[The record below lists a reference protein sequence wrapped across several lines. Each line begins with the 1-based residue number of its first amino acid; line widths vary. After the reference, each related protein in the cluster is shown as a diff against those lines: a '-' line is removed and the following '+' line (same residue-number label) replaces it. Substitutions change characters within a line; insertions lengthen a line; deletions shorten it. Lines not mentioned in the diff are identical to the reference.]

1 MTTGHHTTDQTD
13 PMVTL
18 ELTAQVT
25 VIDPNGTSVP
35 VKSLQHAVDMITTR
49 SGHPMVTL
57 AEAHREDDFF
67 EATVWQL
74 HDGQFQKT
82 TDNLVSADYALKYD
96 RWQVL
101 SPDGESASMSDDK
114 PDRTFQNMADRTGRS
129 VAMTSDLPGVFDRT
143 YTPNVEEDTNDT
155 ELSTADDPGQVM
167 DTNEDAMTE
176 FTDRLLDTDATSG
189 HTNGQVATTDPVAD
203 HGPPTEYPSR
213 RALRDT
219 TFLVTET
226 RSAPATKGWR
236 GALNKLGMRLDP
248 SVEEQSERDDIQTVS
263 QHWPGPRTI
272 AVVNRKGGANKTP
285 TVALLS
291 AVLARYGGG
300 PVVAWDN
307 NESQGTL
314 GWRTEK
320 GAHNSSVLD
329 LVAAADTLLAPA
341 ANSADLAHYVHHQ
354 TADKFDVLRSDEDE
368 EGDHEVTAEEV
379 ETAHRVLSKFYRLL
393 VMDSG
398 NTARA
403 ANWRRMIDHT
413 TQLVVSVTAME
424 DRAEAA
430 RKTLET
436 LDARGGHNAELAENA
451 VVIVSEATDAARG
464 SSDARKRESHEAQR
478 IAEGFRPLVRDV
490 IRVPYDPAL
499 VNGVIRYD
507 ALRPETQRAWLAAAA
522 AVAKGF

>member
-1 MTTGHHTTDQTD
+1 MIRI
-13 PMVTL
+13 
-18 ELTAQVT
+18 A
-25 VIDPNGTSVP
+25 ITSEN
-35 VKSLQHAVDMITTR
+35 T
-49 SGHPMVTL
+49 
-57 AEAHREDDFF
+57 
-67 EATVWQL
+67 ATV
-74 HDGQFQKT
+74 
-82 TDNLVSADYALKYD
+82 
-96 RWQVL
+96 
-101 SPDGESASMSDDK
+101 SPD
-114 PDRTFQNMADRTGRS
+114 
-129 VAMTSDLPGVFDRT
+129 
-143 YTPNVEEDTNDT
+143 
-155 ELSTADDPGQVM
+155 TADAAHLEAKGGTDIQQRIIDYVTTIARRDGNDVKVHIDADQPIELVVSPHGEVSEAQPPGAPKPEEPSPADADNIPASPEVELPATEEPEESTHEQLSHDAPQ
-167 DTNEDAMTE
+167 DT
-176 FTDRLLDTDATSG
+176 
-189 HTNGQVATTDPVAD
+189 HQ
-203 HGPPTEYPSR
+203 TEYPSR

-248 SVEEQSERDDIQTVS
+248 SVDEQSERDDIQTVS

-314 GWRTEK
+314 GWRTEQ
-320 GAHNSSVLD
+320 GAHDSSVLH
-329 LVAAADTLLAPA
+329 LVAAADKLLAPA

-354 TADKFDVLRSDEDE
+354 TADKFDVLRSDENE

-379 ETAHRVLSKFYRLL
+379 DTAHRVLSKFYRLL

-398 NTARA
+398 NTARS
-403 ANWRRMIDHT
+403 ANWRRMIHHT
-413 TQLVVSVTAME
+413 TQLVVPVTAME

-430 RKTLET
+430 RLTLQTLES
-436 LDARGGHNAELAENA
+436 RGGHDAELANNA

-464 SSDARKRESHEAQR
+464 SGDAMKRSREEATR
-478 IAEGFRPLVRDV
+478 IAEGFKPLVRDV

-499 VNGVIRYD
+499 VNGVIQYD

>member
-1 MTTGHHTTDQTD
+1 QPVSEEPQDAPEQPSHDSPSDIPSPPEVEQ
-13 PMVTL
+13 PAP
-18 ELTAQVT
+18 EQ
-25 VIDPNGTSVP
+25 PSEP
-35 VKSLQHAVDMITTR
+35 VKEQTLQEP
-49 SGHPMVTL
+49 S
-57 AEAHREDDFF
+57 
-67 EATVWQL
+67 
-74 HDGQFQKT
+74 
-82 TDNLVSADYALKYD
+82 
-96 RWQVL
+96 
-101 SPDGESASMSDDK
+101 
-114 PDRTFQNMADRTGRS
+114 QNI
-129 VAMTSDLPGVFDRT
+129 V
-143 YTPNVEEDTNDT
+143 
-155 ELSTADDPGQVM
+155 
-167 DTNEDAMTE
+167 
-176 FTDRLLDTDATSG
+176 
-189 HTNGQVATTDPVAD
+189 
-203 HGPPTEYPSR
+203 PTEHPSR
-213 RALRDT
+213 KALRDT

-248 SVEEQSERDDIQTVS
+248 STDEQSERDDIQTVS

-314 GWRTEK
+314 GWRTEQ
-320 GAHNSSVLD
+320 GAHDSSVLH
-329 LVAAADTLLAPA
+329 LVAAADTLLSPA

-354 TADKFDVLRSDEDE
+354 TADKFDVLRSDENE

-379 ETAHRVLSKFYRLL
+379 DTAHRVLSKFYRLL

-398 NTARA
+398 NTARS

-413 TQLVVSVTAME
+413 THLVVPVTAME

-430 RKTLET
+430 RLTLQTLE
-436 LDARGGHNAELAENA
+436 ARGGHNAELAKNA

-464 SSDARKRESHEAQR
+464 SGDAMKRSREEAAR
-478 IAEGFRPLVRDV
+478 IAEGFQPLVRDV